1 MLTDNLSRT
10 LNWQIRNQIT
20 FAFPLLFKAV
30 VGQRCSPISTCDRL
44 SLLEQRYDL
53 NHWPSACTAEEW
65 QENIYILDLLD
76 QLLGRSSTHQHYL
89 DIGCKYGA
97 YFPALASFTG
107 SGWDG
112 IELDAY
118 RRYWNLASRRDH
130 SRFMAKPFDCR
141 YIPGSLLDLKPPEPY
156 QLITWF
162 LPFIIETPLKAWGLP
177 RRFYQPTALLQ
188 HAYDLLAPGGTLL
201 IINQGEWETEV
212 QQRLFTATSI
222 KADFL
227 GQVESEFSPFQQP
240 RFAWRIDKPQ

>member
-1 MLTDNLSRT
+1 MLNRQISLT
-10 LNWQIRNQIT
+10 L
-20 FAFPLLFKAV
+20 PLRFKPV
-30 VGQRCSPISTCDRL
+30 LGQRRRPIPPCNRL
-44 SLLEQRYDL
+44 NELEQQYDL
-53 NHWPSACTAEEW
+53 TPWPSVCTAQEW
-65 QENIYILDLLD
+65 QENLYILDLLD
-76 QLLGRSSTHQHYL
+76 QHLKQQNTARPCL
-89 DIGCKYGA
+89 DIGCKNGV
-97 YFPALASFTG
+97 YFPALASF
-107 SGWDG
+107 SNSSWDG
-112 IELDAY
+112 IELDAF

-130 SRFMAKPFDCR
+130 GHFMAKPFNCR
-141 YIPGSLLDLKPPEPY
+141 YIPGSLLELDTNHSY

-188 HAYDLLAPGGTLL
+188 HAYELLAPGGTLL
-201 IINQGEWETEV
+201 IINQGKWETEV